1 MTTAIH
7 TDADFDPAEAFLQ
20 KWKDA
25 ETPSDTE
32 ETEENTPDEDE
43 RAEGSERDAP
53 ESDERGDDDESSD
66 EDSEAETPEE
76 DEQSDTEEEEGE
88 ADQSDVKTVIDSDD
102 AVVKLK
108 VDGEEVE
115 ASIKD
120 LKRLYGQEASLTR
133 KSQEAATIKKRA
145 EEAGAY
151 HVAGLEAMYQRAV
164 KAAEPY
170 QNINFLSLAKDP
182 NVTKEELEALSSVAQ
197 SAFDNVRYLETELQ
211 NTTKF
216 AQEHRHQQLVEQAK
230 ETNKVLS
237 DPKTGIEGWGEPLYN
252 EIRDFA
258 VKQGLD
264 AGVVNEIVDPVGL
277 KLLHMAMKY
286 AKGVQTLTT
295 PNKGPTK
302 VDKTPKKI
310 VKGATTEAVRKV
322 KTNHTN
328 AAAKRLKASGSTD
341 DAAEAFMARWEN
353 S

>member
-1 MTTAIH
+1 MNTAIPM
-7 TDADFDPAEAFLQ
+7 DADNFDPAAAFLE

-25 ETPSDTE
+25 ETSSDP
-32 ETEENTPDEDE
+32 EENEDTNEEERPDD
-43 RAEGSERDAP
+43 SEHEAP
-53 ESDERGDDDESSD
+53 ESDERGDDDESETEAD
-66 EDSEAETPEE
+66 ETDTSEE
-76 DEQSDTEEEEGE
+76 DAEPDSEEEEGE
-88 ADQSDVKTVIDSDD
+88 DDQSAVKTVIDSDD
-102 AVVKLK
+102 AVVKIK

-151 HVAGLEAMYQRAV
+151 HVAGLEALYQRAV
-164 KAAEPY
+164 EAAKPY
-170 QNINFLSLAKDP
+170 QNINFLALAKDP
-182 NVTKEELEALSSVAQ
+182 DVSKEELEALSSVAQ

-211 NTTKF
+211 NVTKF
-216 AQEHRHQQLVEQAK
+216 AQEQRHNQLVEQAK
-230 ETNKVLS
+230 ETHKVLS

-264 AGVVNEIVDPVGL
+264 AGIVNEIVDPVGI
-277 KLLHMAMKY
+277 KILHMAMKY
-286 AKGVQTLTT
+286 AKGMQAVKT
-295 PNKGPTK
+295 PKKGPTK

-310 VKGATTEAVRKV
+310 VKGAPQEVVRKT
-322 KTNHTN
+322 KTNKATE
-328 AAAKRLKASGSTD
+328 AAKRLRASGSED
-341 DAAEAFMARWEN
+341 DAAAAFLARWEN